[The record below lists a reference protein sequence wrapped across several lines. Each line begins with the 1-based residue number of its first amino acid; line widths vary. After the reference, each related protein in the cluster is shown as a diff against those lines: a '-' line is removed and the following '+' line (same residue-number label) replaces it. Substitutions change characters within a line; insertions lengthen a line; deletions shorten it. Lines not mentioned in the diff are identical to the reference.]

1 MCVEMGMN
9 INKELVVILLVLSQL
24 DVGFA
29 V

>member
-1 MCVEMGMN
+1 MCVEMGIN
-9 INKELVVILLVLSQL
+9 INKELVVILSVLSQL